1 MNFYT
6 VRDLRTTPKSL
17 WEDLVTNGE
26 VVITNNGRPTAI
38 MLDISDGSF
47 EETLKAVR
55 QAKAAIAFNS
65 MRAKAAAKGYMSDE
79 EIEAEIAAA
88 RRGVVHACC
97 NRHKYIGIGTVVK
110 KQQSGQD
117 CKHDFERCSCSLF

>member
-6 VRDLRTTPKSL
+6 VRDLRTTPKSI
-17 WEDLVTNGE
+17 WENLAVDGE
-26 VVITNNGRPTAI
+26 AVITNNGRPMALL
-38 MLDISDGSF
+38 LDIADGDF

-65 MRAKAAAKGYMSDE
+65 MRGKAAAKGYMSDE

-88 RRGVVHACC
+88 RRG
-97 NRHKYIGIGTVVK
+97 
-110 KQQSGQD
+110 
-117 CKHDFERCSCSLF
+117 E

>member
-6 VRDLRTTPKSL
+6 VRDLRTTPKSI
-17 WEDLVTNGE
+17 WENLAVDGE
-26 VVITNNGRPTAI
+26 AVITNNGRPMALL
-38 MLDISDGSF
+38 LDIADGNF

-65 MRAKAAAKGYMSDE
+65 MRSKAAAEGYMSDE

-88 RRGVVHACC
+88 RRG
-97 NRHKYIGIGTVVK
+97 
-110 KQQSGQD
+110 
-117 CKHDFERCSCSLF
+117 E

>member
-6 VRDLRTTPKSL
+6 VRDLRTTPKSI
-17 WEDLVTNGE
+17 WENLAVDGE
-26 VVITNNGRPTAI
+26 AVITNNGRPMALL
-38 MLDISDGSF
+38 LDIADGDF

-65 MRAKAAAKGYMSDE
+65 MRGKAAAKGYMSDE

-88 RRGVVHACC
+88 RQG
-97 NRHKYIGIGTVVK
+97 
-110 KQQSGQD
+110 
-117 CKHDFERCSCSLF
+117 E